1 MTCRFRGGS
10 RARRGHLPAAD
21 ALPSHRFRCAWQ
33 ELAQLKKEL
42 DWNEKFE
49 KTKAAAAEDLQ
60 GL

>member
-1 MTCRFRGGS
+1 MWPAGDPGS
-10 RARRGHLPAAD
+10 HHLARTL
-21 ALPSHRFRCAWQ
+21 FVCAWQ

-49 KTKAAAAEDLQ
+49 KTKAAAAKDLQ

>member
-1 MTCRFRGGS
+1 
-10 RARRGHLPAAD
+10 
-21 ALPSHRFRCAWQ
+21 LPSHRFRCAWQ

-49 KTKAAAAEDLQ
+49 KTKAAAAKDLQ